1 MEFTVP
7 AVPPNDLPKAAWS
20 GLFAA
25 RLQTLRIDI
34 DAPSA
39 LDIGVCEYESA
50 SAFDPQDAAESYVVR
65 ELLDGIDLQQ
75 SGAQWRSRRRAS
87 AG

>member
-1 MEFTVP
+1 MEYTVP
-7 AVPPNDLPKAAWS
+7 AVPPNDLSKPAWTR
-20 GLFAA
+20 LFAA
-25 RLQTLRIDI
+25 RLQALRIDI

-50 SAFDPQDAAESYVVR
+50 RAFDPQDAAESYVVR